1 MEDLKPLFKK
11 RDKSYSKQSRKF
23 LKLIDTTLVC
33 VTEYLTTL
41 SPDTDQGTISWEDI
55 SYMDGMI
62 VIMGMVL
69 YEVGDNAS
77 FSDTQITVTQDNIHE
92 LEHMVH
98 MAVPINLVEADN
110 AEEITQYLQSLG
122 GINVDA
128 ETSFIPLPS
137 AVMENQDFD
146 LTELTEEQLEKLKL
160 SSL

>member
-11 RDKSYSKQSRKF
+11 RDKRYSKDTDKF
-23 LKLIDTTLVC
+23 LKLITTTLEC
-33 VTEYLTTL
+33 VTTFLTEL

-62 VIMGMVL
+62 VVIGMVQ
-69 YEVGDNAS
+69 YEIGGNAS
-77 FSDTQITVTQDNIHE
+77 FADTQITVTKDNIHE

-122 GINVDA
+122 GVNVDS